1 MKLKRSGRLV
11 DMTRYLIQHPNEL
24 ISLSFFSE
32 RYQSAKSSISEDL
45 DIVEETFKEQ
55 KTGSLITVPGAA
67 GGVKYVPTAD
77 LAEAKRIFRELG
89 VQLEK
94 SDRWLPGGYL
104 YMTDILGSPR
114 YVNEIGRLFA
124 SAFAERPVDI
134 VMTMETKGIPLAYAT
149 ASHLGVPVVIV
160 RRAGRV
166 TEGSTVSISYVSGST
181 RRIQSMALARRS
193 LPTGSDV
200 LIIDDFMKAGGTI
213 RGMINL
219 LEEFDA
225 RPAGVGVFVE
235 AKEVSHRLIDDYLS
249 LVKFREFDETTQS
262 VQIEEGSYFDRKVSP
277 SSDNLSEHTNDRQ
290 GEDVQ

>member
-11 DMTRYLIQHPNEL
+11 DMTRFLLKHPHEL
-24 ISLSFFSE
+24 ISLSFFSD

-45 DIVEETFKEQ
+45 DIVKESFESQ
-55 KTGSLITVPGAA
+55 KAGQLITVPGAA
-67 GGVKYVPTAD
+67 GGVKYIPTAAPKEAEQIANE
-77 LAEAKRIFRELG
+77 LARK
-89 VQLEK
+89 LEK

-104 YMTDILGSPR
+104 YMTDLLGSPN

-124 SAFAERPVDI
+124 SAYAKKRVDI

-166 TEGSTVSISYVSGST
+166 TEGSTVSINYISGST

-193 LPTGSDV
+193 LPAGSSV

-219 LEEFDA
+219 LAEFDA
-225 RPAGVGVFVE
+225 NLAGVGVFVE
-235 AKEVSHRLIDDYLS
+235 AKEVSERVVEDYLS
-249 LVKFREFDETTQS
+249 LLRFAEFDEKMQN
-262 VQIEEGSYFDRKVSP
+262 VRIEKGSFFEKTMEAD
-277 SSDNLSEHTNDRQ
+277 E
-290 GEDVQ
+290 